1 MPIYEYQCETC
12 GRAEELLQNLGAPER
27 HDCAC
32 GAPLGMAR
40 QLSVPALG
48 GQQDGAV
55 GVELGARLLAHPGH
69 ELRRIQRGLGAHPQL
84 QAAPVQ
90 APCPSGGGGCG
101 GACPFSQ

>member
-48 GQQDGAV
+48 GQQDS
-55 GVELGARLLAHPGH
+55 
-69 ELRRIQRGLGAHPQL
+69 
-84 QAAPVQ
+84 APAQ
-90 APCPSGGGGCG
+90 APCPSAGGGCG